1 MKTKTTPIR
10 SGDRDTLFYR
20 ELLHILRKENALLK
34 ELLNN
39 YEIQREALIKNDLQ
53 VFIKNLEEQQI
64 LVWEADSTEKKRKDL
79 LIRHFPER
87 EADEMVLTELLH
99 DAPGELQED
108 LQQQRESIR
117 LLISKVNLYRETNR
131 RLIQKSLEMLNY
143 RIRLLT
149 QWSERFYTQDGNHEN
164 SLPKL
169 VNKKA

>member
-1 MKTKTTPIR
+1 MKMKTTPIR
-10 SGDRDTLFYR
+10 TAERDALFYR
-20 ELLHILRKENALLK
+20 ELLQILRKENSLLK

-39 YEIQREALIKNDLQ
+39 YEVQREALIKNDLQ
-53 VFIKNLEEQQI
+53 VFVKNLEEQQI
-64 LVWEADSTEKKRKDL
+64 LVWEADSTEKKRKEL
-79 LIRHFPER
+79 LTRHFPEH
-87 EADEMVLTELLH
+87 EVDELVLTELLYN
-99 DAPGELQED
+99 APEDLQED

-164 SLPKL
+164 TMPKL